1 MYIIALD
8 LSDGCKHFYILN
20 SIFQR
25 ILLSCVCL
33 LGGFLNLQ
41 AFDWL
46 FLKSKDWEEFS
57 SSTIV
62 LTSLLKY
69 CWYFGLGIIIF
80 WTKIKLKFYPPAL
93 ERLGHDSTQQTRQE
107 TEDYSCYKHALPSS
121 WVTKQGF
128 RKKNKTKNQTPQ
140 NITHFYLGFSGWSS
154 ISQRLQII
162 KQGCSCYRK
171 DFLRLLGMALYVCG
185 NVGREMSAFTDKQL
199 IFKGWTDVILTFMG
213 F

>member
-8 LSDGCKHFYILN
+8 LSDSCKHFYILN

-33 LGGFLNLQ
+33 LRGFLNLQ
-41 AFDWL
+41 AFDWV

-69 CWYFGLGIIIF
+69 YRYFGLGIIIF

-93 ERLGHDSTQQTRQE
+93 EHLGHDSTQQTRQE
-107 TEDYSCYKHALPSS
+107 TEDHSCYKHALPSS

-128 RKKNKTKNQTPQ
+128 RKQKQKQNPQ
-140 NITHFYLGFSGWSS
+140 NITHFYLGFSGWS
-154 ISQRLQII
+154 
-162 KQGCSCYRK
+162 
-171 DFLRLLGMALYVCG
+171 
-185 NVGREMSAFTDKQL
+185 
-199 IFKGWTDVILTFMG
+199 
-213 F
+213 